1 MRPLIVVVVL
11 VLVAGCGA
19 NTRPTPPYAA
29 SATVEP
35 ATEPASEPTL
45 EPSPEPEARADP
57 AVVAQGFTADAE
69 SDAAS
74 YAVVI
79 GNPNATLVPRFIDV
93 SITFLDADGAELTT
107 DIQTITGL
115 LPESETA
122 VAGEAVGAGAATEME
137 VEIDNLNGL
146 PIEMRSSLEEAAQ
159 YDYEG
164 VQTGQDPS
172 GGITTS
178 GLVVSQFASVQS
190 NVPIHA
196 VYYDAAGEVVGGAV
210 TSVDQ
215 VLPGEPAAF
224 EASTAVAVP
233 DIAETRV
240 FGHIGFGS

>member
-11 VLVAGCGA
+11 LLVVGCGA

-29 SATVEP
+29 SATPEP

-45 EPSPEPEARADP
+45 EPTPEPEARAD
-57 AVVAQGFTADAE
+57 ATVVAQGFTADTE
-69 SDAAS
+69 TDSVS

-79 GNPNATLVPRFIDV
+79 GNPNSTWVPRFVDV
-93 SITFLDADGAELTT
+93 SITFLDADGTELTT
-107 DIQTITGL
+107 ETQTITGL
-115 LPESETA
+115 LPASETA
-122 VAGEAVGAGAATEME
+122 VAGEAVGAGGTTEME
-137 VEIDNLNGL
+137 VEIENLNGL
-146 PIEMRSSLEEAAQ
+146 PSELRSSLEEAGQ
-159 YDYEG
+159 YEYEG
-164 VQTGQDPS
+164 VQTARDPS

-178 GLVVSQFASVQS
+178 GRVVSRFSSVQS
-190 NVPIHA
+190 NVPINA

-210 TSVDQ
+210 ASVDQ

-224 EASTAVAVP
+224 EASTAVTVH